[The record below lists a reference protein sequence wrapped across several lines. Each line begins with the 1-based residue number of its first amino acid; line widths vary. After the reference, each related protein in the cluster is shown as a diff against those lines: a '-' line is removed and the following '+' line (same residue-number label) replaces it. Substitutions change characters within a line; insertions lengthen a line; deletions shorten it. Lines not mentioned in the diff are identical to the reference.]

1 MPLTNAVRT
10 VRLVIMGRKRAVHL
24 AVLAATAL
32 LLRAAGVAAADTDAL
47 SAKLSQLAGD
57 VMGQY

>member
-1 MPLTNAVRT
+1 
-10 VRLVIMGRKRAVHL
+10 MGRKRAVHL